1 MMNHLG
7 EASKAANS
15 DDTSSSGNAAFAV
28 PHRWRPEPRTARGGG
43 IPRSSASQARTFE
56 AFCQKIASISK
67 RTNSPRPK
75 GGARAISCNI
85 C

>member
-7 EASKAANS
+7 GTSKAANS
-15 DDTSSSGNAAFAV
+15 DDTSSSGNAAFTA
-28 PHRWRPEPRTARGGG
+28 PHRRRLEPRAARRR
-43 IPRSSASQARTFE
+43 IPRFSASQARTFE

-75 GGARAISCNI
+75 GRTRTISCNI